1 MSSTSYSTGA
11 ALRDC
16 SVEFIG
22 TFALTF
28 VGGAAI
34 MQTRN
39 ADVGL
44 GLLEVALAHGLTL
57 FVMVSAFMRISGN
70 FNPAVS
76 LGLLVS
82 GRIPAARAGIFI
94 AGQFIGAIV
103 AAFALKALF
112 PAALWESAR
121 GTRQLVSLDVST
133 GQAFALE
140 AIATAFLMT
149 AVMGTAADAKGPK
162 IGGLAIGMTVAVG
175 ILAIGPLTGGSMNP
189 ARTIG
194 PMVVSNAYEG
204 LALYLCAPIV
214 GAVVAALAYRALAGD
229 MD

>member
-1 MSSTSYSTGA
+1 MKPA
-11 ALRDC
+11 R
-16 SVEFIG
+16 EFVAEFLG

-39 ADVGL
+39 VDAGAGL
-44 GLLEVALAHGLTL
+44 VEVALAHGLVL
-57 FVMVSAFMRISGN
+57 FLMVSALMKISGN

-76 LGLLVS
+76 IGLLVT
-82 GRIPAARAGIFI
+82 GRISPVQAGTFI
-94 AGQFIGAIV
+94 AGQFAGAII
-103 AAFALKALF
+103 AALSLKALF

-121 GTRQLVSLDVST
+121 GTRQMVSLDVTT

-140 AIATAFLMT
+140 AIATGFLMT
-149 AVMGTAADAKGPK
+149 AVMGTAADPKGPK
-162 IGGLAIGMTVAVG
+162 IGGLAIGMAVTVG

-194 PMVVSNAYEG
+194 PMIATGSYEG
-204 LALYLCAPIV
+204 LALYLAAPIV
-214 GAVVAALAYRALAGD
+214 GAVVAALIYRHLMLDDAA
-229 MD
+229 